1 MKGVEAGHVI
11 VHLFALGLGQKE
23 NDMKLKGWNQS
34 VCRLPVDVTKVN
46 SMRCNVYRQ
55 SVVEFEDLCLIASS
69 NRDSA

>member
-1 MKGVEAGHVI
+1 MPVSPR
-11 VHLFALGLGQKE
+11 
-23 NDMKLKGWNQS
+23 DMKLKGWNQS